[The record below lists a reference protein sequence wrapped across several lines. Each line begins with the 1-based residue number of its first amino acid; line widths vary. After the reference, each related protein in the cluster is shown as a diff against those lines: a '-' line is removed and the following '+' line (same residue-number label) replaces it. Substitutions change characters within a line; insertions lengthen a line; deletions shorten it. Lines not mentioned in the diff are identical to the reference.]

1 MSYQDEQ
8 PSRARNSRKGSR
20 AKGPT
25 PRSNRGINHSN
36 TADADYMNVYM
47 DVDEGNDSVDGD
59 AVLDSSFDAQD
70 SQDSVDLSE
79 QVEEQAKENHLSVDE
94 HIKNSV
100 ESSEELASES
110 GSSSVSADDVEEAQ
124 AVVNDTTKK
133 ATKKPVESPSVAA
146 PQDKEEAPDTAEGS
160 SGEDSKHDVIDYDF
174 GDDSDAKKEKRGEK
188 RMNKTVSVDDI
199 NTERNR
205 VEPSFSRKR
214 GIFAKVAKK
223 NQAEAKSRGKSIR
236 ADQLSASRDT
246 LLGRKVVSWAVVGS
260 LLLFSGLGVKTL
272 IDPPTGMTQNDVL
285 NLLEQTPQYTK
296 FPMEAGQGIATD
308 FMRAYLNVNSDE
320 ASNQVRS
327 YFYTGSLEGDPK
339 DIGVGADSGPQVTPN
354 RAGTGTFSQKVLYGP
369 TVYKATPIS
378 KNSASYTIGAF
389 VKSAEVTKGKDGK
402 LVYKSNTAEAKQ
414 KENHWVF
421 FNVNVFHNDATNS
434 FSISQDSP
442 SLVPS
447 EDIVS
452 QRNVPNPAPLGE
464 QVSDSSINDSIRSTV
479 NGFVQGY
486 SKSTPEEHS
495 AIDQYI
501 VSNPDPSLTNGLG
514 GLYKIAK
521 SSGVQYETF
530 TKDTKENSQLKVRVA
545 VTWVQD
551 ASENSKASSSDS
563 SSSDSSSSDS
573 SSSSD
578 DSDATT
584 STSKE
589 KPQVTYTSRYVMT
602 LDKTAD
608 NRYLVSKFAPELY
621 IPDPDDMQQK
631 NQQNK

>member
-36 TADADYMNVYM
+36 AADADYMSVYM
-47 DVDEGNDSVDGD
+47 GVDEGNDPVDGD
-59 AVLDSSFDAQD
+59 AALDSSFEPQDTLDA
-70 SQDSVDLSE
+70 VDLSE
-79 QVEEQAKENHLSVDE
+79 QVEEEQPKENHLSVDE

-100 ESSEELASES
+100 ESSEERASEG
-110 GSSSVSADDVEEAQ
+110 GSSSVSADDVEGAR
-124 AVVNDTTKK
+124 AVVNDTTNEK
-133 ATKKPVESPSVAA
+133 TKKPVRSSSVAA
-146 PQDKEEAPDTAEGS
+146 PQDEEEATETNEGS
-160 SGEDSKHDVIDYDF
+160 SVVDSKHDVIDYDF

-369 TVYKATPIS
+369 TVYKATPVS
-378 KNSASYTIGAF
+378 KNSASYTVGAF

-402 LVYKSNTAEAKQ
+402 MTYKSNTSESKQ
-414 KENHWVF
+414 KENHWIF
-421 FNVNVFHNDATNS
+421 FNVNVFHDDATNS

-495 AIDQYI
+495 AVDQYI

-514 GLYKIAK
+514 GQYKIAK

-530 TKDTKENSQLKVRVA
+530 TKDTKNNSQLKVRVA

-551 ASENSKASSSDS
+551 ASQNSKS

-589 KPQVTYTSRYVMT
+589 KSQVTYTSRYVMT

-621 IPDPDDMQQK
+621 VPDPDDMQQK
-631 NQQNK
+631 SQQNK

>member
-36 TADADYMNVYM
+36 AADADYMSVYM
-47 DVDEGNDSVDGD
+47 DVDEGNDPVDGD
-59 AVLDSSFDAQD
+59 AALDSSFESQD
-70 SQDSVDLSE
+70 TLDSVDLSE
-79 QVEEQAKENHLSVDE
+79 QVEEEQSKENHLSVDE

-100 ESSEELASES
+100 ESSEERASEG
-110 GSSSVSADDVEEAQ
+110 GSSSISADDVEEARD
-124 AVVNDTTKK
+124 VVNDTTNEK
-133 ATKKPVESPSVAA
+133 TRKPVRSSSVAA
-146 PQDKEEAPDTAEGS
+146 PQDEEEVTETAES
-160 SGEDSKHDVIDYDF
+160 SSVVDSKHDVIDYDF

-188 RMNKTVSVDDI
+188 RMNKAVSVDDI

-369 TVYKATPIS
+369 TVYKATPVS
-378 KNSASYTIGAF
+378 KNSASYTVGAF
-389 VKSAEVTKGKDGK
+389 VKSAEVSKGKDGK
-402 LVYKSNTAEAKQ
+402 MTYKSNTSEAKQ
-414 KENHWVF
+414 KENHWIF
-421 FNVNVFHNDATNS
+421 FNVNVFHDDATNS

-495 AIDQYI
+495 AVDQYI

-514 GLYKIAK
+514 GQYKIAK

-530 TKDTKENSQLKVRVA
+530 TKDTKNNSQLKVRVA

-551 ASENSKASSSDS
+551 ASQNSKS

-589 KPQVTYTSRYVMT
+589 KSQVTYTSRYVMT

-631 NQQNK
+631 SQQNK